1 MIVARH
7 WMDWRSRY
15 TLENVLDWS
24 YGGVDP
30 SIPGNGGP
38 SCANFLSMHRR
49 LFETFLGCAIPLV
62 YFFWGYSYI
71 TYPSSYKFV
80 RKDRGGKRALLV
92 LVSMVFG
99 MEIGFKFA
107 TKQLIY
113 LLNPCHITTAIQIY
127 LLAAPPSKWV
137 TTVFRVHLNFLN
149 GAVLA
154 LLFPVTNSRLLPFE
168 VEIYWVQHIMMLV
181 TPYYL
186 LRLGGVYTVESP
198 RDMTWTIMSL
208 GILLIYHFLP
218 LQIIGMVRMEQIMAS
233 QVNLNNMLCPA
244 ISDPFYGPNYRIAAM
259 FHQSLCVPLVSKTFC
274 VVANF
279 FITKFP
285 PTKVK
290 DNLET
295 DVTMSAYDQRIMSQ
309 EASSKQDDSSNNQNG
324 LKHHASIHRRSRSE
338 AVTVSQWNGHSHQE
352 SGH

>member
-1 MIVARH
+1 
-7 WMDWRSRY
+7 MDWSNRY
-15 TLENVLDWS
+15 TLDNVLDWS

-30 SIPGNGGP
+30 TIPGNGGP
-38 SCANFLSMHRR
+38 SCANFISMHRR
-49 LFETFLGCAIPLV
+49 LIETLLGIAISFI
-62 YFFWGYSYI
+62 YFFWGYSYL

-113 LLNPCHITTAIQIY
+113 LLNPCHVTTAIQIY
-127 LLAAPPSKWV
+127 LLAAPPSQFV

-186 LRLGGVYTVESP
+186 LRLGGVYTVENIK
-198 RDMTWTIMSL
+198 DMRWTIMSL
-208 GILLIYHFLP
+208 GILLLYHFVP
-218 LQIIGMVRMEQIMAS
+218 LQIFGMAS

-244 ISDPFYGPNYRIAAM
+244 ISDPFYGPNYRVAAVL
-259 FHQSLCVPLVSKTFC
+259 HQSLCVPLVSKTFC
-274 VVANF
+274 LVANF

-285 PTKVK
+285 FTKVK
-290 DNLET
+290 DNLEA
-295 DVTMSAYDQRIMSQ
+295 DVTMSAYDQSIVSHEMA
-309 EASSKQDDSSNNQNG
+309 EKQRAGQDKKNG
-324 LKHHASIHRRSRSE
+324 LKHNGSIHRRTRSA
-338 AVTVSQWNGHSHQE
+338 AVSVPQWNGHSHKE
-352 SGH
+352 

>member
-1 MIVARH
+1 MEFGR
-7 WMDWRSRY
+7 RY

-24 YGGVDP
+24 YGGVDG

-38 SCANFLSMHRR
+38 DCANFLTIHRR
-49 LFETFLGCAIPLV
+49 LFETLLGIAIPVV

-113 LLNPCHITTAIQIY
+113 LLNPCHVTTAIQIY
-127 LLAAPPSKWV
+127 LLAAPPSKFV

-154 LLFPVTNSRLLPFE
+154 ILFPVTNSRLLPFE
-168 VEIYWVQHIMMLV
+168 VELYWVQHLMMLV

-198 RDMTWTIMSL
+198 WDMSWTVMSL

-218 LQIIGMVRMEQIMAS
+218 LQIIAMAS

-244 ISDPFYGPNYRIAAM
+244 ISDPFYGPNYRLAAM
-259 FHQSLCVPLVSKTFC
+259 VHQSICVPLVSKTFC
-274 VVANF
+274 IVANF

-295 DVTMSAYDQRIMSQ
+295 DVTMSTYDQHVLSQ
-309 EASSKQDDSSNNQNG
+309 EAESKQHKNSNDQNG
-324 LKHHASIHRRSRSE
+324 LKHHLSIHRRTRSE
-338 AVTVSQWNGHSHQE
+338 AVTVTNWNGHSHQD
-352 SGH
+352 